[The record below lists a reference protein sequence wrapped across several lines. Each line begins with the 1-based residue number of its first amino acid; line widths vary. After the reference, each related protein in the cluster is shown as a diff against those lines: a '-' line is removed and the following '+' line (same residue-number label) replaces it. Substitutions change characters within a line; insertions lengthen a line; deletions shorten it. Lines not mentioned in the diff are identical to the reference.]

1 MKNGFIKKNDKRV
14 YPFNSSKNIEHKGFK
29 LYDYIETLKK
39 NIINLFNINQ
49 VSRFGISLNEY
60 HLTLESTYE
69 DLDYTDTEYIRT
81 NGNNDFEVTANGIY
95 IKSMYK
101 KNLTINLSTN
111 VRPDSGTGGLKY
123 FRVELWRNGSMLES
137 QFTATEVTN
146 NGRANLTIPCF
157 FKVTY
162 NDLIKIKGY
171 GKISDT
177 FLLTRANLELSKN
190 DNIDYYSF

>member
-1 MKNGFIKKNDKRV
+1 MNGFIKKGDKKV
-14 YPFNSSKNIEHKGFK
+14 YPFNSTKNIEHNGIK
-29 LYDYIETLKK
+29 LFDYINILKK

-49 VSRFGISLNEY
+49 VSIFGISFNEY
-60 HLTLESTYE
+60 HLTTNSQYE
-69 DLDYTDTEYIRT
+69 DINYTSYEYKRD
-81 NGNNDFEVTANGIY
+81 NGNSDFEVTSNGIY

-101 KNLTINLSTN
+101 KNLTVNLSTN

-123 FRVELWRNGSMLES
+123 FRIELWRNGSLIES

-162 NDLIKIKGY
+162 NDVIKIKGY
-171 GKISDT
+171 GIASDT
-177 FLLTRANLELSKN
+177 FLLTRVNFELSKN
-190 DNIDYYSF
+190 NDINYYNF

>member
-1 MKNGFIKKNDKRV
+1 MNGFIKKGDKKV
-14 YPFNSSKNIEHKGFK
+14 FPFNSTKNIEHKGIK
-29 LYDYIETLKK
+29 LFDYIELLKK

-49 VSRFGISLNEY
+49 VSIFGISFNDY
-60 HLTLESTYE
+60 SLTTESTYE
-69 DLDYTDTEYIRT
+69 DINYTNTNYIRN
-81 NGNNDFEVTANGIY
+81 NGNKDFEVTSSGIY

-123 FRVELWRNGSMLES
+123 FRVELWRNGTMIES

-162 NDLIKIKGY
+162 NDVIKIKGY
-171 GKISDT
+171 GKIYDT
-177 FLLTRANLELSKN
+177 FLLTRANFELSKN
-190 DNIDYYSF
+190 NDIDYYNI

>member
-1 MKNGFIKKNDKRV
+1 MSGFIKKENKRK
-14 YPFNSSKNIEHKGFK
+14 YPINTSKNIEHKGLRLF
-29 LYDYIETLKK
+29 DVIELLKK

-49 VSRFGISLNEY
+49 VSRFGISLNDY
-60 HLTLESTYE
+60 SLTTNSTYE
-69 DLDYTDTEYIRT
+69 DLNYNNTEYIRT
-81 NGNNDFEVTANGIY
+81 NGNNDFEVTSNGIY

-101 KNLTINLSTN
+101 KNLTVNLSTN

-123 FRVELWRNGSMLES
+123 FRIELWRNGTMIES

-171 GKISDT
+171 GKVSDV
-177 FLLTRANLELSKN
+177 FLLTRANFELSKN
-190 DNIDYYSF
+190 DDIDYYDF

>member
-1 MKNGFIKKNDKRV
+1 MSGFIKKENKRK
-14 YPFNSSKNIEHKGFK
+14 YPINSTKNIEHKGLRLF
-29 LYDYIETLKK
+29 DSIELLKK

-60 HLTLESTYE
+60 SLTTTNTYE
-69 DLDYTDTEYIRT
+69 DLSYTNYEYKRD

-101 KNLTINLSTN
+101 KNLLVNLSTN

-123 FRVELWRNGSMLES
+123 FRVELWRNGTMIES

-171 GKISDT
+171 GRASDV
-177 FLLTRANLELSKN
+177 FLLTRCNLELSKN
-190 DNIDYYSF
+190 DNINYYDI

>member
-1 MKNGFIKKNDKRV
+1 MNGFIKKNDNKV
-14 YPFNSSKNIEHKGFK
+14 YPFNSTKNIEHNGIK
-29 LYDYIETLKK
+29 LFDYINILKK

-49 VSRFGISLNEY
+49 VSIFGISFNDY
-60 HLTLESTYE
+60 HLTTNSQYE
-69 DLDYTDTEYIRT
+69 DINYTSYEYKRD
-81 NGNNDFEVTANGIY
+81 NGNNDFEVTSNGIY

-101 KNLTINLSTN
+101 KNLTVNLSTN

-123 FRVELWRNGSMLES
+123 FRIELWRNGSLIES

-162 NDLIKIKGY
+162 NDVIKIKGY
-171 GKISDT
+171 GIASDT
-177 FLLTRANLELSKN
+177 FLLTRVNFELSKN
-190 DNIDYYSF
+190 NDINYYNF

>member
-1 MKNGFIKKNDKRV
+1 MNGFIKKGDKKV
-14 YPFNSSKNIEHKGFK
+14 YPFNSTKNIEHNGIK
-29 LYDYIETLKK
+29 LFDYINILKK

-49 VSRFGISLNEY
+49 VSIFGISFNDY
-60 HLTLESTYE
+60 HLTTNSQYE
-69 DLDYTDTEYIRT
+69 DINYTSYEYKRD
-81 NGNNDFEVTANGIY
+81 NGNNDFEVTSNGIY

-101 KNLTINLSTN
+101 KNLTVNLSTN

-123 FRVELWRNGSMLES
+123 FRIELWRNGSLIES

-162 NDLIKIKGY
+162 NDVIKIKGY
-171 GKISDT
+171 GIASDT
-177 FLLTRANLELSKN
+177 FLLTRVNFELSKN
-190 DNIDYYSF
+190 NDINYYNF